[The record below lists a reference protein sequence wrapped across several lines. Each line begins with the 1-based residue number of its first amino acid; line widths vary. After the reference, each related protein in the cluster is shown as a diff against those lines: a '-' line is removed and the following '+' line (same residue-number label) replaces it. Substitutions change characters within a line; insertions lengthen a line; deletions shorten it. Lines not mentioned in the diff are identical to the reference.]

1 MSDKKIV
8 TFEQFCECCIYNGVR
23 MSTREHICTNL
34 ESDGTGTISPDTCPR
49 WKAIDN
55 DNEKIVKDFAKKF
68 LSEQK
73 SMPIEAQQI
82 LEDNFWDLLT

>member
-8 TFEQFCECCIYNGVR
+8 TFEQFCECCIYNGVI
-23 MSTREHICTNL
+23 MSTREHTCTNL
-34 ESDGTGTISPDTCPR
+34 EADGTGIISPDTCPR

-55 DNEKIVKDFAKKF
+55 NEKVIKDFAEKL

-73 SMPIEAQQI
+73 DMPIEAQKI
-82 LEDNFWDLLT
+82 LEDNLWNLI